1 MDNVPARILAM
12 SAEVFISYA
21 AKDRER
27 VLGLVER
34 LRKAGVTVWIDQ
46 AGIDVSTMW
55 SQEIVSAIKGCKVM
69 LLSISPHSTG
79 SENVVKE
86 LALASERKKPIIPV
100 HLEAAEIPETME
112 YQLAGIQRVEY
123 FMENEDV
130 AFKAM
135 LRSLVK
141 RGVHVDEEGAGLD
154 KNEGFQTSIA
164 SHAPE
169 PQKTTV
175 SANRKVGFVT
185 PLLVLAVIGLV
196 LALVLRPEKSPET
209 SGDQAAPGEKS
220 EPVQAKQNKTSITVL
235 PFRNIGPSNNES
247 FLADGMHEEIDA
259 MLSMTPSLTVKN
271 ASRMKDMALDPRS
284 VGEALKV
291 DSVLTGTV
299 RQFDGQLR
307 VTVKL
312 VSTKTEENIWASTFD
327 KSESDIFSVQRE
339 IAQKVVE
346 GLKLN
351 LGAGQQDI
359 IVNRQTKDLEAY
371 NLYINGRK
379 MWKTRT
385 REGMRDSIE
394 KFEIA
399 LSKDPDFALAYVGI
413 ADAYNQLVMYSHSPP
428 EVSFPKAKEELKKAL
443 ALNDSLSEAHA
454 SLGFIYYI
462 YDWNWDAA
470 EKSLKKALALNPNY
484 PDARR
489 WLSHVHITKGNYPSA
504 LKEIDDGINL
514 EPNSGNML
522 STKSQYLAHRGKIDD
537 AIKVAQ
543 AGISRNPNFIRV
555 YEALAQAHFKAG
567 DYDSALNAI
576 EQGDDLYPGEYQLLK
591 ANIMASRGDHAE
603 AKLIL
608 DEEIKKKGLDV
619 ISSTLI
625 AKVFYILNED
635 IKALDYLELAIKEKD
650 PYMSYLHVNFDWN
663 RISDSQRFKSI
674 CKSLNLPVKP

>member
-1 MDNVPARILAM
+1 M

-21 AKDRER
+21 ARDRER

-46 AGIDVSTMW
+46 VGIDVSTMW

-69 LLSISPHSTG
+69 LLSISPHSTE

-100 HLEAAEIPETME
+100 YLGAAEIPETME

-123 FMENEDV
+123 FRENEDA

-154 KNEGFQTSIA
+154 MDEGFETSIA

-175 SANRKVGFVT
+175 SAYRKVGVVT

-196 LALVLRPEKSPET
+196 LALVLRPDKSPET
-209 SGDQAAPGEKS
+209 SGDQAVPGEKS

-235 PFRNIGPSNNES
+235 PFRNIGPSINES

-259 MLSMTPSLTVKN
+259 MLSMTPSLIVKN

-299 RQFDGQLR
+299 RQSDGQLR

-312 VSTKTEENIWASTFD
+312 VDTKTEENIWASTFD
-327 KSESDIFSVQRE
+327 KSESDIFAVQRE

-346 GLKLN
+346 GLKLK
-351 LGAGQQDI
+351 LGAGQQDL

-371 NLYINGRK
+371 NLYINGRR

-399 LSKDPDFALAYVGI
+399 LSKDPNFALAYVGI
-413 ADAYNQLVMYSHSPP
+413 ADAFNQLVMYGHSPP
-428 EVSFPKAKEELKKAL
+428 KVSFPKAGDELKKAL
-443 ALNDSLSEAHA
+443 ALNDSISEAHA
-454 SLGFIYYI
+454 SLGFISWV

-470 EKSLKKALALNPNY
+470 EKSLKKALSLNPNY

-489 WLSHVHITKGNYPSA
+489 WLSHVHMTQGNISSA
-504 LKEIDDGINL
+504 LEEIDNGIKL

-522 STKSQYLAHRGKIDD
+522 STKSQYLAHSGKIEA
-537 AIKVAQ
+537 AIKTAQ
-543 AGISRNPNFIRV
+543 ESISKNPSFIFS
-555 YEALAQAHFKAG
+555 YQALAEAHLMAG
-567 DYDSALNAI
+567 NYGSALKGL
-576 EQGDDLYPGEYQLLK
+576 EQGDELYPGEFQLTK
-591 ANIMASRGDHAE
+591 AEISATRGDYAE
-603 AKLIL
+603 AKKIL
-608 DEEIKKKGLDV
+608 NNEIKKRSTDV
-619 ISSTLI
+619 ISSTGIAWCFYLI
-625 AKVFYILNED
+625 EED

-650 PYMSYLHVNFDWN
+650 TRIVYLHANFDWK
-663 RISDSQRFKSI
+663 RISSTERFKSI
-674 CKSLNLPVKP
+674 SKELNLPLKP

>member
-1 MDNVPARILAM
+1 M

-21 AKDRER
+21 ARDRER

-46 AGIDVSTMW
+46 VGIDVSTMW
-55 SQEIVSAIKGCKVM
+55 SQEIVSAIKSCKVM
-69 LLSISPHSTG
+69 LLSISPHSTESG
-79 SENVVKE
+79 NVVKE

-100 HLEAAEIPETME
+100 YLEAAEIPETME

-123 FMENEDV
+123 FRENEDA

-141 RGVHVDEEGAGLD
+141 RGVHVDEEGAALD
-154 KNEGFQTSIA
+154 MDEGFETSIA

-175 SANRKVGFVT
+175 SANRKVGVVT

-196 LALVLRPEKSPET
+196 LALVLRPDKSPET
-209 SGDQAAPGEKS
+209 SGDQAAPVEKS
-220 EPVQAKQNKTSITVL
+220 EPIQAKQNKTSITVL

-299 RQFDGQLR
+299 RQSGAQLR

-312 VSTKTEENIWASTFD
+312 VNTKTEENIWASTFD

-346 GLKLN
+346 GLKLK
-351 LGAGQQDI
+351 LGEGQQDL

-394 KFEIA
+394 KFELA
-399 LSKDPDFALAYVGI
+399 LSKDPKFALAYVGI
-413 ADAYNQLVMYSHSPP
+413 ADAYNQLVMYGHSPP
-428 EVSFPKAKEELKKAL
+428 EVSFPKAKDELKKAL
-443 ALNDSLSEAHA
+443 ALNDSISEVHA
-454 SLGFIYYI
+454 SLGFISWV

-470 EKSLKKALALNPNY
+470 EKSLKKALSINPNY

-489 WLSHVHITKGNYPSA
+489 WLSHVHITMGNISSA
-504 LKEIDDGINL
+504 LEEIDKGIKL
-514 EPNSGNML
+514 EPNSGNMI
-522 STKSQYLAHRGKIDD
+522 STKSIYLTHSEKIDD
-537 AIKVAQ
+537 AIKTAQ
-543 AGISRNPNFIRV
+543 AGITKNPSFIRL
-555 YEALAQAHFKAG
+555 YEALAVAHLNAG
-567 DYDSALNAI
+567 DYDSALNAL
-576 EQGDDLYPGEYQLLK
+576 EQGDNLHPGEYQLIK
-591 ANIMASRGDHAE
+591 ANIMAARGDQAE

-608 DEEIKKKGLDV
+608 DKEIKKKGLDV
-619 ISSTLI
+619 ISSTGI
-625 AKVFYILNED
+625 AKAFYLLNED
-635 IKALDYLELAIKEKD
+635 IKALDYLEMAIKEKD
-650 PYMSYLHVNFDWN
+650 HGITYLHVNFDWN
-663 RISDSQRFKSI
+663 RIGDSQRFKAI
-674 CKSLNLPVKP
+674 CKRLNLPAQP

>member
-1 MDNVPARILAM
+1 M

-21 AKDRER
+21 ARDRER

-46 AGIDVSTMW
+46 VGIDVSTMW
-55 SQEIVSAIKGCKVM
+55 SQEIVSAIKSCKLM
-69 LLSISPHSTG
+69 LLSISPHSTESG
-79 SENVVKE
+79 NVVKE

-100 HLEAAEIPETME
+100 YLEAAEIPETME

-123 FMENEDV
+123 FRENEDA

-154 KNEGFQTSIA
+154 MDEGFETSIA

-175 SANRKVGFVT
+175 SANRKVGVVT

-196 LALVLRPEKSPET
+196 LALVLRPDKSPET
-209 SGDQAAPGEKS
+209 SVDQAAPVEKS
-220 EPVQAKQNKTSITVL
+220 EPIQAKQNKTSITVL

-259 MLSMTPSLTVKN
+259 MLSMTPSLIVKN

-299 RQFDGQLR
+299 RQSGAQLR

-312 VSTKTEENIWASTFD
+312 VNTKTEENIWASTFD
-327 KSESDIFSVQRE
+327 KSESDIFAVQRE

-346 GLKLN
+346 GLKLK
-351 LGAGQQDI
+351 LGEGQQGL

-394 KFEIA
+394 KFELA
-399 LSKDPDFALAYVGI
+399 LSKDPKFALAYVGI
-413 ADAYNQLVMYSHSPP
+413 ADAYNQLVMYGHSPP
-428 EVSFPKAKEELKKAL
+428 EVSFPKAKNELKKAL
-443 ALNDSLSEAHA
+443 ALNDSISEAHA
-454 SLGFIYYI
+454 SLGFISWV

-470 EKSLKKALALNPNY
+470 EKSLNKALSINPNY

-489 WLSHVHITKGNYPSA
+489 WLSHVHITMGNISSA
-504 LKEIDDGINL
+504 LEEIDKGIKL

-522 STKSQYLAHRGKIDD
+522 SAKSEYLAHSGKIEA
-537 AIKVAQ
+537 AIKTAQ
-543 AGISRNPNFIRV
+543 EAFSRNPSFIFSHQ
-555 YEALAQAHFKAG
+555 ALAEAHLMAG
-567 DYDSALNAI
+567 NHDSALKSL
-576 EQGDDLYPGEYQLLK
+576 EQGDELYPGEFQLTK
-591 ANIMASRGDHAE
+591 AEISATRGDYAE
-603 AKLIL
+603 AKKIL
-608 DEEIKKKGLDV
+608 NNEIKKRGTDV
-619 ISSTLI
+619 ISSTEIAWCFYLI
-625 AKVFYILNED
+625 EED

-650 PYMSYLHVNFDWN
+650 TRIVYLHANFDWK
-663 RISDSQRFKSI
+663 RISSTERFKSI
-674 CKSLNLPVKP
+674 SKKLNLPLKP

>member
-1 MDNVPARILAM
+1 M

-21 AKDRER
+21 ARDRER

-34 LRKAGVTVWIDQ
+34 LRKAGITVWIDQ
-46 AGIDVSTMW
+46 VGIDVSTMW
-55 SQEIVSAIKGCKVM
+55 SQEIVSAIKSCKVM
-69 LLSISPHSTG
+69 LLSISPHSTESG
-79 SENVVKE
+79 NVVKE

-100 HLEAAEIPETME
+100 YLEAAEIPETME

-123 FMENEDV
+123 FRENEDA

-154 KNEGFQTSIA
+154 MDEGFETSIA

-175 SANRKVGFVT
+175 SANRKVGVVT
-185 PLLVLAVIGLV
+185 PLLVLAVISLV
-196 LALVLRPEKSPET
+196 LALVLRPDKSPET
-209 SGDQAAPGEKS
+209 SGDQAASVEKS
-220 EPVQAKQNKTSITVL
+220 EPIQAKQNKTSITVL

-259 MLSMTPSLTVKN
+259 MLSMTPSLIVKN

-299 RQFDGQLR
+299 RQSGAQLR

-312 VSTKTEENIWASTFD
+312 VNTKTEENIWASTFD
-327 KSESDIFSVQRE
+327 KSESDIFAVQRE

-346 GLKLN
+346 GLKLK
-351 LGAGQQDI
+351 LGEGQQGL

-394 KFEIA
+394 KFELA
-399 LSKDPDFALAYVGI
+399 LSKDPKFALAYVGI
-413 ADAYNQLVMYSHSPP
+413 ADAYNQLVMYGHSPP
-428 EVSFPKAKEELKKAL
+428 EVSFPKAKNELKKAL
-443 ALNDSLSEAHA
+443 ALNDSISEAHA
-454 SLGFIYYI
+454 SLGFISWV

-470 EKSLKKALALNPNY
+470 EKSLNKALSINPNY

-489 WLSHVHITKGNYPSA
+489 WLSHVHITMGNISSA
-504 LKEIDDGINL
+504 LEEIDKGIKL

-522 STKSQYLAHRGKIDD
+522 SAKSEYLAHSGKIEA
-537 AIKVAQ
+537 AIKTAQ
-543 AGISRNPNFIRV
+543 EAFSRNPSFIFSHQ
-555 YEALAQAHFKAG
+555 ALAQAHLMAG
-567 DYDSALNAI
+567 NHDSALKSL
-576 EQGDDLYPGEYQLLK
+576 EQGDELYPGEFQLTK
-591 ANIMASRGDHAE
+591 AEISATRGDYAE
-603 AKLIL
+603 AKKIL
-608 DEEIKKKGLDV
+608 NNEIKKRGTDV
-619 ISSTLI
+619 ISSTEIAWCFYLI
-625 AKVFYILNED
+625 EED

-650 PYMSYLHVNFDWN
+650 TRIVYLHANFDWK
-663 RISDSQRFKSI
+663 RISSTERFKSI
-674 CKSLNLPVKP
+674 SKKLNLPLKP

>member
-1 MDNVPARILAM
+1 M

-21 AKDRER
+21 ARDRER

-46 AGIDVSTMW
+46 VGIDVSTMW

-69 LLSISPHSTG
+69 LLSISPHSTESG
-79 SENVVKE
+79 NVVKE

-100 HLEAAEIPETME
+100 YLEAAEIPETME

-123 FMENEDV
+123 FRENEDA

-154 KNEGFQTSIA
+154 MDEGFETSIA

-175 SANRKVGFVT
+175 SANRKVGVVT

-196 LALVLRPEKSPET
+196 LALVLRPNKSPET
-209 SGDQAAPGEKS
+209 SGDQAAPVEKS
-220 EPVQAKQNKTSITVL
+220 EPIQAKQNKTSITVL

-259 MLSMTPSLTVKN
+259 MLSMTPSLIVKN

-299 RQFDGQLR
+299 RQSGAQLR

-312 VSTKTEENIWASTFD
+312 VNTKTEENIWASTFD
-327 KSESDIFSVQRE
+327 KSESDIFAVQRE

-346 GLKLN
+346 GLKLK
-351 LGAGQQDI
+351 LGEGQQDL

-394 KFEIA
+394 KFELA
-399 LSKDPDFALAYVGI
+399 LSKDPKFALAYVGI
-413 ADAYNQLVMYSHSPP
+413 ADAYNQLVMYGHSPP
-428 EVSFPKAKEELKKAL
+428 EVSFPKAKDELKKAL
-443 ALNDSLSEAHA
+443 ALNDSISEAHA
-454 SLGFIYYI
+454 SLGFISWV

-470 EKSLKKALALNPNY
+470 EKSLNKALSINPNY

-489 WLSHVHITKGNYPSA
+489 WLSHVHITMGNISSA
-504 LKEIDDGINL
+504 LEEIDKGIKL
-514 EPNSGNML
+514 EPNSGNMI
-522 STKSQYLAHRGKIDD
+522 STKSIYLTHSEKIDD
-537 AIKVAQ
+537 AIKTAQ
-543 AGISRNPNFIRV
+543 AGITKNPSFIRL
-555 YEALAQAHFKAG
+555 YEALAVAHLNAG
-567 DYDSALNAI
+567 DYDSALNAL
-576 EQGDDLYPGEYQLLK
+576 EQGDNLHPGEYQLIK
-591 ANIMASRGDHAE
+591 ANIMAARGDQAE

-608 DEEIKKKGLDV
+608 DKEIKKKGLDV
-619 ISSTLI
+619 ISSTGI
-625 AKVFYILNED
+625 AKGFYLLNED
-635 IKALDYLELAIKEKD
+635 IKALDYLEMAIKEKD
-650 PYMSYLHVNFDWN
+650 HGITYLHVNFDWN
-663 RISDSQRFKSI
+663 RIGDSQRFKAI
-674 CKSLNLPVKP
+674 CKRLNLPAKP

>member
-1 MDNVPARILAM
+1 M

-21 AKDRER
+21 ARDRER

-46 AGIDVSTMW
+46 VGIDVSTMW

-69 LLSISPHSTG
+69 LLSISPHSTE

-100 HLEAAEIPETME
+100 YLEAAEIPETME

-123 FMENEDV
+123 FRENEDA

-154 KNEGFQTSIA
+154 MDEGFETSIA

-175 SANRKVGFVT
+175 SANRKVGVVT

-196 LALVLRPEKSPET
+196 LALVLRPGKPPET

-299 RQFDGQLR
+299 RQSGAQLR

-312 VSTKTEENIWASTFD
+312 VNTKTEENIWASTFD

-346 GLKLN
+346 GLKLK
-351 LGAGQQDI
+351 LGAGQQDL

-371 NLYINGRK
+371 NLYINGRR

-413 ADAYNQLVMYSHSPP
+413 ADAYNQLVMYGHSPP

-454 SLGFIYYI
+454 SFGFIQYV
-462 YDWNWDAA
+462 YDCNWDAA
-470 EKSLKKALALNPNY
+470 LKSLIKALNLNPNY

-489 WLSHVHITKGNYPSA
+489 WLSHVHITMGNYSLA
-504 LKEIDDGINL
+504 LEEIDNGINL

-522 STKSQYLAHRGKIDD
+522 TAKSFYLIHAEKTDD
-537 AIKVAQ
+537 AIKLAQ
-543 AGISRNPNFIRV
+543 LGIIRDPNFIRN
-555 YEALAQAHFKAG
+555 YQALAQANLKAG
-567 DYDSALNAI
+567 DYDAALKAI
-576 EQGDDLYPGEYQLLK
+576 EKGDGLYLGEYQLLK
-591 ANIMASRGDHAE
+591 ARILASRGDVSE

-608 DEEIKKKGLDV
+608 DEEIKKKDIDL
-619 ISSTLI
+619 ISSTEI
-625 AKVFYILNED
+625 AKVFYDINED
-635 IKALDYLELAIKEKD
+635 IKALDYLEMAIEEKD
-650 PYMSYLHVNFDWN
+650 PEITYLHVNFDWN
-663 RISDSQRFKSI
+663 RIGDSQRFKAI
-674 CKSLNLPVKP
+674 CKRLNLPAKP

>member
-1 MDNVPARILAM
+1 M

-21 AKDRER
+21 ARDRER

-46 AGIDVSTMW
+46 VGIDVSTMW

-69 LLSISPHSTG
+69 LLSISPHSTE

-100 HLEAAEIPETME
+100 YLGAAEIPETME

-123 FMENEDV
+123 FRENEDA

-141 RGVHVDEEGAGLD
+141 RGVHVDKEGAGLD
-154 KNEGFQTSIA
+154 MDEGFETSIA

-175 SANRKVGFVT
+175 SAYRKVGVVT

-196 LALVLRPEKSPET
+196 LALVLRPDKSPET
-209 SGDQAAPGEKS
+209 SGDQAVPGEKS

-235 PFRNIGPSNNES
+235 PFRNIGPSINES

-259 MLSMTPSLTVKN
+259 MLSMTPSLIVKN

-299 RQFDGQLR
+299 RQSDGQLR

-312 VSTKTEENIWASTFD
+312 VDTKTEENIWASTFD
-327 KSESDIFSVQRE
+327 KSESDIFAVQRE

-346 GLKLN
+346 GLKLK
-351 LGAGQQDI
+351 LGAGQQDL

-371 NLYINGRK
+371 NLYINGRR

-399 LSKDPDFALAYVGI
+399 LSKDPNFALAYVGI
-413 ADAYNQLVMYSHSPP
+413 ADAFNQLVMYGHSPP
-428 EVSFPKAKEELKKAL
+428 KVSFPKAGDELKKAL
-443 ALNDSLSEAHA
+443 ALNDSISEAHA
-454 SLGFIYYI
+454 SLGFISWV

-470 EKSLKKALALNPNY
+470 EKSLKKALSLNPNY

-489 WLSHVHITKGNYPSA
+489 WLSHVHMTQGNISSA
-504 LKEIDDGINL
+504 LEEIDNGIKL

-522 STKSQYLAHRGKIDD
+522 STKSQYLAHSGKIEA
-537 AIKVAQ
+537 AIKTAQ
-543 AGISRNPNFIRV
+543 ESISKNPSFIFS
-555 YEALAQAHFKAG
+555 YQALAEAHLMAG
-567 DYDSALNAI
+567 NYGSALKGL
-576 EQGDDLYPGEYQLLK
+576 EQGDELYPGEFQLTK
-591 ANIMASRGDHAE
+591 AEISATRGDYAE
-603 AKLIL
+603 AKKIL
-608 DEEIKKKGLDV
+608 NNEIKKRGTDV
-619 ISSTLI
+619 ISSTGIAWCFYLI
-625 AKVFYILNED
+625 EED

-650 PYMSYLHVNFDWN
+650 TRIVYLHANFDWK
-663 RISDSQRFKSI
+663 RISSTERFKSI
-674 CKSLNLPVKP
+674 SKELDLPLKP

>member
-1 MDNVPARILAM
+1 M

-100 HLEAAEIPETME
+100 YLEAAEIPETME

-175 SANRKVGFVT
+175 SANRKVGVVT

-327 KSESDIFSVQRE
+327 KSESDVFSVQRE

>member
-1 MDNVPARILAM
+1 M
-12 SAEVFISYA
+12 SAEVFVSYA
-21 AKDRER
+21 ARDRER

-46 AGIDVSTMW
+46 VGIDVSTMW

-69 LLSISPHSTG
+69 LLSISPHSTESG
-79 SENVVKE
+79 NVVKE

-100 HLEAAEIPETME
+100 YLEAAEIPETME

-123 FMENEDV
+123 FRENEDA

-154 KNEGFQTSIA
+154 MDEGFETSIA

-175 SANRKVGFVT
+175 SANRKVGVVT

-196 LALVLRPEKSPET
+196 LALVLRPNKSPET
-209 SGDQAAPGEKS
+209 SGDQAAPVEKS
-220 EPVQAKQNKTSITVL
+220 EPIQAKQNKTSITVL

-259 MLSMTPSLTVKN
+259 MLSMTPSLIVKN

-299 RQFDGQLR
+299 RQSGAQLR

-312 VSTKTEENIWASTFD
+312 VNTKTEENIWASTFD
-327 KSESDIFSVQRE
+327 KSESDIFAVQRE

-346 GLKLN
+346 GLKLK
-351 LGAGQQDI
+351 LGEGQQGL

-394 KFEIA
+394 KFELA
-399 LSKDPDFALAYVGI
+399 LSKDPKFALAYVGI
-413 ADAYNQLVMYSHSPP
+413 ADAYNQLVMYGHSPP
-428 EVSFPKAKEELKKAL
+428 EVSFPKAKDELKKL
-443 ALNDSLSEAHA
+443 WH
-454 SLGFIYYI
+454 
-462 YDWNWDAA
+462 
-470 EKSLKKALALNPNY
+470 
-484 PDARR
+484 
-489 WLSHVHITKGNYPSA
+489 
-504 LKEIDDGINL
+504 
-514 EPNSGNML
+514 
-522 STKSQYLAHRGKIDD
+522 
-537 AIKVAQ
+537 
-543 AGISRNPNFIRV
+543 
-555 YEALAQAHFKAG
+555 
-567 DYDSALNAI
+567 
-576 EQGDDLYPGEYQLLK
+576 
-591 ANIMASRGDHAE
+591 
-603 AKLIL
+603 
-608 DEEIKKKGLDV
+608 
-619 ISSTLI
+619 
-625 AKVFYILNED
+625 
-635 IKALDYLELAIKEKD
+635 
-650 PYMSYLHVNFDWN
+650 
-663 RISDSQRFKSI
+663 
-674 CKSLNLPVKP
+674 

>member
-1 MDNVPARILAM
+1 M

-154 KNEGFQTSIA
+154 KDEGFETSIA

-327 KSESDIFSVQRE
+327 KSESDVFSVQRE

-608 DEEIKKKGLDV
+608 DEEIKKKGSDV

>member
-1 MDNVPARILAM
+1 M

-21 AKDRER
+21 ARDRER
-27 VLGLVER
+27 VFGLVER
-34 LRKAGVTVWIDQ
+34 LRKAGITVWIDQ
-46 AGIDVSTMW
+46 VGIDVSTMW
-55 SQEIVSAIKGCKVM
+55 SQEIVSAIKSCKVM
-69 LLSISPHSTG
+69 LLSISPHSTESG
-79 SENVVKE
+79 NVVKE

-100 HLEAAEIPETME
+100 YLEAAEIPETME

-123 FMENEDV
+123 FRENEDA

-154 KNEGFQTSIA
+154 MDEGFETSIA

-175 SANRKVGFVT
+175 SANRKVGVVT
-185 PLLVLAVIGLV
+185 PLLVLAVISLV
-196 LALVLRPEKSPET
+196 LALVLRPDKSPET
-209 SGDQAAPGEKS
+209 SGDQAASVEKS
-220 EPVQAKQNKTSITVL
+220 EPIQAKQNKTSITVL

-259 MLSMTPSLTVKN
+259 MLSMTPSLIVKN

-299 RQFDGQLR
+299 RQSGAQLR

-312 VSTKTEENIWASTFD
+312 VNTKTEENIWASTFD
-327 KSESDIFSVQRE
+327 KSESDIFAVQRE

-346 GLKLN
+346 GLKLK
-351 LGAGQQDI
+351 LGEGQQGL

-394 KFEIA
+394 KFELA
-399 LSKDPDFALAYVGI
+399 LSKDPKFALAYVGI
-413 ADAYNQLVMYSHSPP
+413 ADAYNQLVMYGHSPP
-428 EVSFPKAKEELKKAL
+428 EVSFPKAKNELKKAL
-443 ALNDSLSEAHA
+443 ALNDSISEAHA
-454 SLGFIYYI
+454 SLGFISWV

-470 EKSLKKALALNPNY
+470 EKSLNKALSINPNY

-489 WLSHVHITKGNYPSA
+489 WLSHVHITMGNISSA
-504 LKEIDDGINL
+504 LEEIDKGIKL

-522 STKSQYLAHRGKIDD
+522 SAKSEYLAHSGKIEA
-537 AIKVAQ
+537 AIKTAQ
-543 AGISRNPNFIRV
+543 EAFSRNPSFIFSHQ
-555 YEALAQAHFKAG
+555 ALAQAHLMAG
-567 DYDSALNAI
+567 NHDSALKSL
-576 EQGDDLYPGEYQLLK
+576 EQGDELYPGEFQLTK
-591 ANIMASRGDHAE
+591 AEISATRGDYAE
-603 AKLIL
+603 AKKIL
-608 DEEIKKKGLDV
+608 NNEIKKRGTDV
-619 ISSTLI
+619 ISSTEIAWCFYLI
-625 AKVFYILNED
+625 EED

-650 PYMSYLHVNFDWN
+650 TRIVYLHANFDWK
-663 RISDSQRFKSI
+663 RISSTERFKSI
-674 CKSLNLPVKP
+674 SKKLNLPLKP

>member
-1 MDNVPARILAM
+1 M

-21 AKDRER
+21 ARDRER

-46 AGIDVSTMW
+46 VGIDVSTMW

-69 LLSISPHSTG
+69 LLSISPHSTE

-100 HLEAAEIPETME
+100 YLEAAEIPETME

-123 FMENEDV
+123 FMENEDI

-154 KNEGFQTSIA
+154 MNEGFETSIA

-175 SANRKVGFVT
+175 SANRKVGVVT

-196 LALVLRPEKSPET
+196 LALVLRPDKYPET
-209 SGDQAAPGEKS
+209 SGDQAAPVEKS
-220 EPVQAKQNKTSITVL
+220 EPIQAKQNKTSITVL
-235 PFRNIGPSNNES
+235 PFRNIGPSINES

-259 MLSMTPSLTVKN
+259 MLSMTPSLIVKN

-299 RQFDGQLR
+299 RQSDGQLR

-312 VSTKTEENIWASTFD
+312 VDTKTEENIWASTFD

-346 GLKLN
+346 GLKLK
-351 LGAGQQDI
+351 LGAGQQDL

-371 NLYINGRK
+371 NLYINGRR

-413 ADAYNQLVMYSHSPP
+413 ADAYNQLVMYRHSPP
-428 EVSFPKAKEELKKAL
+428 EVAFPKAKEELKKAL

-454 SLGFIYYI
+454 SLGCIQYV
-462 YDWNWDAA
+462 YDCNWDAA
-470 EKSLKKALALNPNY
+470 LKSLIKALNLNPNY

-489 WLSHVHITKGNYPSA
+489 WLSHVHITMGNYSLA
-504 LKEIDDGINL
+504 LEEIDNGINL

-522 STKSQYLAHRGKIDD
+522 TAKSLYLIHAAKTDD
-537 AIKVAQ
+537 AIKLAQ
-543 AGISRNPNFIRV
+543 LGIIRDPNFIRN
-555 YEALAQAHFKAG
+555 YQALALANLKAG
-567 DYDSALNAI
+567 DYDAALKAI
-576 EQGDDLYPGEYQLLK
+576 EKGDGLYPGEYQLLK
-591 ANIMASRGDHAE
+591 ARILASRGDVSE

-608 DEEIKKKGLDV
+608 DEEIKKKDIDL
-619 ISSTLI
+619 ISSTQI
-625 AKVFYILNED
+625 AKVFYDINED
-635 IKALDYLELAIKEKD
+635 IKALDYLEMAIEEKD
-650 PYMSYLHVNFDWN
+650 PQLTYLHVNFDWN
-663 RISDSQRFKSI
+663 RIGDSQRFKAI
-674 CKSLNLPVKP
+674 CKRLNLPAKP

>member
-1 MDNVPARILAM
+1 M

-21 AKDRER
+21 ARDRER

-34 LRKAGVTVWIDQ
+34 LRKAGITVWIDQ
-46 AGIDVSTMW
+46 VGIDVSTMW
-55 SQEIVSAIKGCKVM
+55 SQEIVSAIKSCKVM
-69 LLSISPHSTG
+69 LLSISPHSTESG
-79 SENVVKE
+79 NVVKE

-100 HLEAAEIPETME
+100 YLEAAEIPETME

-123 FMENEDV
+123 FRENEDA

-154 KNEGFQTSIA
+154 MDEGFETSIA

-175 SANRKVGFVT
+175 SANRKVGVVT

-196 LALVLRPEKSPET
+196 LALVLRPDKSPET
-209 SGDQAAPGEKS
+209 SGDQAAPVEKN
-220 EPVQAKQNKTSITVL
+220 EPIQAKQNKTSITVL

-259 MLSMTPSLTVKN
+259 MLSMTPSLIVKN

-299 RQFDGQLR
+299 RQSGAQLR

-312 VSTKTEENIWASTFD
+312 VNTKTEENIWASTFD
-327 KSESDIFSVQRE
+327 KSESDIFAVQRE

-346 GLKLN
+346 GLKLK
-351 LGAGQQDI
+351 LGEGQQGL

-394 KFEIA
+394 KFELA
-399 LSKDPDFALAYVGI
+399 LSKDPKFALAYVGI
-413 ADAYNQLVMYSHSPP
+413 ADAYNQLVMYGHSPP
-428 EVSFPKAKEELKKAL
+428 EVSFPKAKNELKKAL
-443 ALNDSLSEAHA
+443 ALNDSISEAHA
-454 SLGFIYYI
+454 SLGFISWV

-470 EKSLKKALALNPNY
+470 EKSLNKALSINPNY

-489 WLSHVHITKGNYPSA
+489 WLSHVHITMGNISSA
-504 LKEIDDGINL
+504 LEEIDKGIKL

-522 STKSQYLAHRGKIDD
+522 SAKSEYLAHSGKIEA
-537 AIKVAQ
+537 AIKTAQ
-543 AGISRNPNFIRV
+543 EAFSRNPSFIFSHQ
-555 YEALAQAHFKAG
+555 ALAQAHLMAG
-567 DYDSALNAI
+567 NHDSALKSL
-576 EQGDDLYPGEYQLLK
+576 EQGDELYPGEFQLTK
-591 ANIMASRGDHAE
+591 AEISATRGDYAE
-603 AKLIL
+603 AKKIL
-608 DEEIKKKGLDV
+608 NNEIKKRGTDV
-619 ISSTLI
+619 ISSTEIAWCFYLI
-625 AKVFYILNED
+625 EED

-650 PYMSYLHVNFDWN
+650 TRIVYLHANFDWK
-663 RISDSQRFKSI
+663 RISSTERFKSI
-674 CKSLNLPVKP
+674 SKKLNLPLKP

>member
-1 MDNVPARILAM
+1 M

-21 AKDRER
+21 ASDRER

-46 AGIDVSTMW
+46 VGIDVSTMW
-55 SQEIVSAIKGCKVM
+55 SQEIVSAIKSCKVM
-69 LLSISPHSTG
+69 LLSISPHSTESG
-79 SENVVKE
+79 NVVKE

-100 HLEAAEIPETME
+100 YLEAAEIPETME

-123 FMENEDV
+123 FRENEDA

-154 KNEGFQTSIA
+154 MDEGFETSIA

-175 SANRKVGFVT
+175 SANRKVGVVT

-196 LALVLRPEKSPET
+196 LALVLRPDKSPET
-209 SGDQAAPGEKS
+209 SGDQAAPVEKS
-220 EPVQAKQNKTSITVL
+220 EPIQAKQNKTSITVL

-259 MLSMTPSLTVKN
+259 MLSMTPSLIVKN

-299 RQFDGQLR
+299 RQSDGQLR

-312 VSTKTEENIWASTFD
+312 VDTKTEENIWASTFD
-327 KSESDIFSVQRE
+327 KSESDIFAVQRE

-346 GLKLN
+346 GLKLK
-351 LGAGQQDI
+351 LGEGQQDL

-394 KFEIA
+394 KFELA
-399 LSKDPDFALAYVGI
+399 LSKDPKFALAYVGI
-413 ADAYNQLVMYSHSPP
+413 ADAYNQLVMYGHSPP
-428 EVSFPKAKEELKKAL
+428 EVSFPKAKDELKKAL
-443 ALNDSLSEAHA
+443 ALNDSISEAHA
-454 SLGFIYYI
+454 SLGFISWV

-470 EKSLKKALALNPNY
+470 EKSLKKALSINPNY

-489 WLSHVHITKGNYPSA
+489 WLSHVHITMGNISSA
-504 LKEIDDGINL
+504 LEEIDKGIKL
-514 EPNSGNML
+514 EPNSGNMI
-522 STKSQYLAHRGKIDD
+522 STKSIYLTHSEKIDD
-537 AIKVAQ
+537 AIKTAQ
-543 AGISRNPNFIRV
+543 AGITKNPSFIRL
-555 YEALAQAHFKAG
+555 YEALAVAHLNAG
-567 DYDSALNAI
+567 DYDSALNAL
-576 EQGDDLYPGEYQLLK
+576 EQGDNLHPGEYQFIK
-591 ANIMASRGDHAE
+591 ANIMAARGDQAE

-608 DEEIKKKGLDV
+608 DKEIKKKGLDV
-619 ISSTLI
+619 ISSTGI
-625 AKVFYILNED
+625 AKAFYLLNED
-635 IKALDYLELAIKEKD
+635 IKALDYLEMAIKEKD
-650 PYMSYLHVNFDWN
+650 HGITYLHVNFDWN
-663 RISDSQRFKSI
+663 RIGDSQRFKAI
-674 CKSLNLPVKP
+674 CKRLNLPAQP

>member
-1 MDNVPARILAM
+1 M

-21 AKDRER
+21 ARDRER

-46 AGIDVSTMW
+46 VGIDVSTMW

-69 LLSISPHSTG
+69 LLSISPHSTE

-100 HLEAAEIPETME
+100 YLGAAEIPETME

-123 FMENEDV
+123 FRENEDA

-141 RGVHVDEEGAGLD
+141 RGVHVDKEGAGLD
-154 KNEGFQTSIA
+154 MDEGFETSIA

-175 SANRKVGFVT
+175 SAYRKVGVVT

-196 LALVLRPEKSPET
+196 LALVLRPDKSPET
-209 SGDQAAPGEKS
+209 SGDQAVPGEKS

-259 MLSMTPSLTVKN
+259 MLSMTPSLIVKN

-299 RQFDGQLR
+299 RQSDGQLR

-312 VSTKTEENIWASTFD
+312 VDTKTEENIWASTFD
-327 KSESDIFSVQRE
+327 KSESDIFAVQRE

-346 GLKLN
+346 GLKLK
-351 LGAGQQDI
+351 LGAGQQDL

-371 NLYINGRK
+371 NLYINGRR

-399 LSKDPDFALAYVGI
+399 LSKDPNFALAYVGI
-413 ADAYNQLVMYSHSPP
+413 ADAFNQLVMYGHSPP
-428 EVSFPKAKEELKKAL
+428 KVSFPKAGDELKKAL
-443 ALNDSLSEAHA
+443 ALNDSISEAHA
-454 SLGFIYYI
+454 SLGFISWV

-470 EKSLKKALALNPNY
+470 EKSLKKALSLNPNY

-489 WLSHVHITKGNYPSA
+489 WLSHVHMTQGNISSA
-504 LKEIDDGINL
+504 LEEIDNGIKL

-522 STKSQYLAHRGKIDD
+522 STKSQYLAHSGKIEA
-537 AIKVAQ
+537 AIKTAQ
-543 AGISRNPNFIRV
+543 ESISKNPSFIFS
-555 YEALAQAHFKAG
+555 YQALAEAHLMAG
-567 DYDSALNAI
+567 NYGSALKGL
-576 EQGDDLYPGEYQLLK
+576 EQGDELYPGEFQLTK
-591 ANIMASRGDHAE
+591 AEISATRGDYAE
-603 AKLIL
+603 AKKIL
-608 DEEIKKKGLDV
+608 NNEIKKRGTDV
-619 ISSTLI
+619 ISSTGIAWCFYLI
-625 AKVFYILNED
+625 EED

-650 PYMSYLHVNFDWN
+650 TRIVYLHANFDWK
-663 RISDSQRFKSI
+663 RISSTERFKSI
-674 CKSLNLPVKP
+674 SKELDLPLKP

>member
-1 MDNVPARILAM
+1 M

-21 AKDRER
+21 ARDRER

-69 LLSISPHSTG
+69 LLSISPHSTE

-100 HLEAAEIPETME
+100 YLEAAEIPETME

-123 FMENEDV
+123 FRENEDA
-130 AFKAM
+130 AFNAM

-141 RGVHVDEEGAGLD
+141 RGVHVDEDGTGLN
-154 KNEGFQTSIA
+154 KYEGFETPITSH
-164 SHAPE
+164 SPE

-175 SANRKVGFVT
+175 SSNRKIGVVT

-196 LALVLRPEKSPET
+196 LALVLRPGKPPET
-209 SGDQAAPGEKS
+209 SGVLAAPEEKS

-284 VGEALKV
+284 VGEALNV

-299 RQFDGQLR
+299 RQSNGQLR

-413 ADAYNQLVMYSHSPP
+413 ADAYNQLVMYRHSPP
-428 EVSFPKAKEELKKAL
+428 EVAFPKAKEELKKAL

-454 SLGFIYYI
+454 SLGCIQYV
-462 YDWNWDAA
+462 YDCNYDAA
-470 EKSLKKALALNPNY
+470 LKSLIKALNLNPNY

-489 WLSHVHITKGNYPSA
+489 WLSHVHITMGNYSLA
-504 LKEIDDGINL
+504 LEQIDNGINL

-522 STKSQYLAHRGKIDD
+522 TAKSLYLIHAAKTDD
-537 AIKVAQ
+537 AIKLAQ
-543 AGISRNPNFIRV
+543 LGIIRDPNFIRN
-555 YEALAQAHFKAG
+555 YEALAEANLKAG
-567 DYDSALNAI
+567 DYDAALKAI
-576 EQGDDLYPGEYQLLK
+576 EKGDGLYPGEYQLLK
-591 ANIMASRGDHAE
+591 ARILASRGDVSA

-608 DEEIKKKGLDV
+608 DEEIKKKDIDL
-619 ISSTLI
+619 ISSTEI
-625 AKVFYILNED
+625 AKVLYNINED
-635 IKALDYLELAIKEKD
+635 TKALDYLEMAIEEKD
-650 PYMSYLHVNFDWN
+650 PEITYLHVNFDWN
-663 RISDSQRFKSI
+663 RISNSQRFKSI
-674 CKSLNLPVKP
+674 CKRVNLPAKP

>member
-1 MDNVPARILAM
+1 M

-21 AKDRER
+21 ARDRER

-46 AGIDVSTMW
+46 VGIDVSTMW

-100 HLEAAEIPETME
+100 YLEAAEIPETME

-123 FMENEDV
+123 FRENEDA

-154 KNEGFQTSIA
+154 MNEGFETSIA
-164 SHAPE
+164 SHSPE

-175 SANRKVGFVT
+175 SSNRKVGVVT

-196 LALVLRPEKSPET
+196 LALVLRPGKPPET

-299 RQFDGQLR
+299 RQSDGQLR

-312 VSTKTEENIWASTFD
+312 VNTKTEENIWASTFD

-339 IAQKVVE
+339 IAQRVVE
-346 GLKLN
+346 GLKLK
-351 LGAGQQDI
+351 LGDGQQDLL
-359 IVNRQTKDLEAY
+359 VNRQTKDLEAY

-413 ADAYNQLVMYSHSPP
+413 ADAYNQLVMYGHSPP
-428 EVSFPKAKEELKKAL
+428 QVAFPKAKEELKKAL

-454 SLGFIYYI
+454 SFGFIQYV
-462 YDWNWDAA
+462 YDCNWDAA
-470 EKSLKKALALNPNY
+470 LKSLIKALNLNPNY

-489 WLSHVHITKGNYPSA
+489 WLSHVHITMGNYSLA
-504 LKEIDDGINL
+504 LEEIDNGINL

-522 STKSQYLAHRGKIDD
+522 TAKSFYLIHAEKTDD
-537 AIKVAQ
+537 AIKLAQ
-543 AGISRNPNFIRV
+543 LGIIRDPNFIRN
-555 YEALAQAHFKAG
+555 YQALAQANLKAG
-567 DYDSALNAI
+567 DYDAALKAI
-576 EQGDDLYPGEYQLLK
+576 EKGDGLYLGEYQLLK
-591 ANIMASRGDHAE
+591 ARILASRGDVSE

-608 DEEIKKKGLDV
+608 DEEIKKKDIDL
-619 ISSTLI
+619 ISSTEI
-625 AKVFYILNED
+625 AKVFYDINED
-635 IKALDYLELAIKEKD
+635 IKALDYLEMAIEEKD
-650 PYMSYLHVNFDWN
+650 PEITYLHVNFDWN
-663 RISDSQRFKSI
+663 RIGDSQRFKAI
-674 CKSLNLPVKP
+674 CKRLNLPAKP

>member
-1 MDNVPARILAM
+1 M

-21 AKDRER
+21 ARDRER

-46 AGIDVSTMW
+46 VGIDVSTMW
-55 SQEIVSAIKGCKVM
+55 SQEIVSAIKSCKVM
-69 LLSISPHSTG
+69 LLSISPHSTESG
-79 SENVVKE
+79 NVVKE

-100 HLEAAEIPETME
+100 YLEAAEIPETME

-123 FMENEDV
+123 FRENEDA

-154 KNEGFQTSIA
+154 MDEGFETSIA

-175 SANRKVGFVT
+175 SANRKVGVVT

-196 LALVLRPEKSPET
+196 LALVLRPDKSPET
-209 SGDQAAPGEKS
+209 SGDQAAPVEKS
-220 EPVQAKQNKTSITVL
+220 EPIQAKQNKTSITVL

-299 RQFDGQLR
+299 RQSGAQLR

-312 VSTKTEENIWASTFD
+312 VNTKTEENIWASTFD

-346 GLKLN
+346 GLKLK
-351 LGAGQQDI
+351 LGEGQQDL

-394 KFEIA
+394 KFELA
-399 LSKDPDFALAYVGI
+399 LSKDPKFALAYVGI
-413 ADAYNQLVMYSHSPP
+413 ADAYNQLVMYGHSPP
-428 EVSFPKAKEELKKAL
+428 EVSFPKAKDELKKAL
-443 ALNDSLSEAHA
+443 ALNDSISEVHA
-454 SLGFIYYI
+454 SLGFISWV

-470 EKSLKKALALNPNY
+470 EKSLKKALSINPNY

-489 WLSHVHITKGNYPSA
+489 WLSHVHITMGNISSA
-504 LKEIDDGINL
+504 LEEIDKGIKL
-514 EPNSGNML
+514 EPNSGNMI
-522 STKSQYLAHRGKIDD
+522 STKSIYLTHSEKIDD
-537 AIKVAQ
+537 AIKTAQ
-543 AGISRNPNFIRV
+543 AGITKNPSFIRL
-555 YEALAQAHFKAG
+555 YEALAVAHLNAG
-567 DYDSALNAI
+567 DYDSALNAL
-576 EQGDDLYPGEYQLLK
+576 EQGDNLHPGEYQLIK
-591 ANIMASRGDHAE
+591 ANIMAARGDQAE

-608 DEEIKKKGLDV
+608 DKEIKKKGLDV
-619 ISSTLI
+619 ISSTGI
-625 AKVFYILNED
+625 AKAFYLLNED
-635 IKALDYLELAIKEKD
+635 IKALDYLEMAIKEKD
-650 PYMSYLHVNFDWN
+650 HGITYLHVNFDWN
-663 RISDSQRFKSI
+663 RIGDSQRFKAI
-674 CKSLNLPVKP
+674 CKRLNLPAQP

>member
-1 MDNVPARILAM
+1 M

-21 AKDRER
+21 ARDRER

-46 AGIDVSTMW
+46 VGIDVSTMW
-55 SQEIVSAIKGCKVM
+55 SQEIVSAIKSCKVM
-69 LLSISPHSTG
+69 LLSISPHSTESG
-79 SENVVKE
+79 NVVKE

-100 HLEAAEIPETME
+100 YLEAAEIPETME

-123 FMENEDV
+123 FRENEDA

-141 RGVHVDEEGAGLD
+141 RGVHVDEEGAALD
-154 KNEGFQTSIA
+154 MDEGFETSIA

-175 SANRKVGFVT
+175 SANRKVGVVT

-196 LALVLRPEKSPET
+196 LALVLRPDKSPET
-209 SGDQAAPGEKS
+209 SGDQTAPVEKS
-220 EPVQAKQNKTSITVL
+220 EPIQAKQNKTSITVL

-299 RQFDGQLR
+299 RQSGAQLR

-312 VSTKTEENIWASTFD
+312 VNTKTEENIWASTFD

-346 GLKLN
+346 GLKLK
-351 LGAGQQDI
+351 LGEGQQDL

-394 KFEIA
+394 KFELA
-399 LSKDPDFALAYVGI
+399 LSKDPKFALAYVGI
-413 ADAYNQLVMYSHSPP
+413 ADAYNQLVMYGHSPP
-428 EVSFPKAKEELKKAL
+428 EVSFPKAKDELKKAL
-443 ALNDSLSEAHA
+443 ALNDSISEVHA
-454 SLGFIYYI
+454 SLGFISWV

-470 EKSLKKALALNPNY
+470 EKSLKKALSINPNY

-489 WLSHVHITKGNYPSA
+489 WLSHVHITMGNISSA
-504 LKEIDDGINL
+504 LEEIDKGIKL
-514 EPNSGNML
+514 EPNSGNMI
-522 STKSQYLAHRGKIDD
+522 STKSIYLTHSEKIDD
-537 AIKVAQ
+537 AIKTAQ
-543 AGISRNPNFIRV
+543 AGITKNPSFIRL
-555 YEALAQAHFKAG
+555 YEALAVAHLNAG
-567 DYDSALNAI
+567 DYDSALNAL
-576 EQGDDLYPGEYQLLK
+576 EQGDNLHPGEYQLIK
-591 ANIMASRGDHAE
+591 ANIMAARGDQAE

-608 DEEIKKKGLDV
+608 DKEIKKKGLDV
-619 ISSTLI
+619 ISSTGI
-625 AKVFYILNED
+625 AKAFYLLNED
-635 IKALDYLELAIKEKD
+635 IKALDYLEMAIKEKD
-650 PYMSYLHVNFDWN
+650 HGITYLHVNFDWN
-663 RISDSQRFKSI
+663 RIGDSQRFKAI
-674 CKSLNLPVKP
+674 CKRLNLPAQP

>member
-1 MDNVPARILAM
+1 M

-21 AKDRER
+21 ARDRER

-46 AGIDVSTMW
+46 VGIDVSTMW
-55 SQEIVSAIKGCKVM
+55 SQEIVSAIKSCKVM
-69 LLSISPHSTG
+69 LLSISPHSTESG
-79 SENVVKE
+79 NVVKE

-100 HLEAAEIPETME
+100 YLEAAEIPETME

-123 FMENEDV
+123 FRENEDA

-154 KNEGFQTSIA
+154 MDEGFETSIA

-175 SANRKVGFVT
+175 SANRKVGVVI

-196 LALVLRPEKSPET
+196 LALVLRPDKSPET
-209 SGDQAAPGEKS
+209 SGDQAAPVEKS
-220 EPVQAKQNKTSITVL
+220 EPIQAKQNKTSITVL

-259 MLSMTPSLTVKN
+259 MLSMTPSLIVKN

-299 RQFDGQLR
+299 RQSDGQLR

-312 VSTKTEENIWASTFD
+312 VDTKTEENIWASTFD

-346 GLKLN
+346 GLKLK
-351 LGAGQQDI
+351 LGEGQQDL

-394 KFEIA
+394 KFELA
-399 LSKDPDFALAYVGI
+399 LSKDPKFALAYVGI
-413 ADAYNQLVMYSHSPP
+413 ADAYNQLVMYGHSPP
-428 EVSFPKAKEELKKAL
+428 EVSFPKAKDELKKAL
-443 ALNDSLSEAHA
+443 ALNDSISEAHA
-454 SLGFIYYI
+454 SLGFISWV
-462 YDWNWDAA
+462 YDWNWGAA
-470 EKSLKKALALNPNY
+470 EKSLKKALSINPNY

-489 WLSHVHITKGNYPSA
+489 WLSHVHITMGNISSA
-504 LKEIDDGINL
+504 LEEIDKGIKL
-514 EPNSGNML
+514 EPNSGNMI
-522 STKSQYLAHRGKIDD
+522 STKSIYLTHSEKIDD
-537 AIKVAQ
+537 AIKTAQ
-543 AGISRNPNFIRV
+543 AGITKNPSFIRL
-555 YEALAQAHFKAG
+555 YEALAVAHLNAG
-567 DYDSALNAI
+567 DYDSALNAL
-576 EQGDDLYPGEYQLLK
+576 EQGDNLHPGEYQLIK
-591 ANIMASRGDHAE
+591 ANIMAARGDQAE

-608 DEEIKKKGLDV
+608 DKEIKKKGLDV
-619 ISSTLI
+619 ISSTGI
-625 AKVFYILNED
+625 AKGFYLLNED
-635 IKALDYLELAIKEKD
+635 IKALDYLEMAIKEKD
-650 PYMSYLHVNFDWN
+650 HGITYLHVNFDWN
-663 RISDSQRFKSI
+663 RIGDSQRFKAI
-674 CKSLNLPVKP
+674 CKRLNLPAKP

>member
-1 MDNVPARILAM
+1 M

-21 AKDRER
+21 ARDRER

-34 LRKAGVTVWIDQ
+34 LRKAGITVWIDQ
-46 AGIDVSTMW
+46 VGIDVSTMW
-55 SQEIVSAIKGCKVM
+55 SQEIVSAIKSCKVM
-69 LLSISPHSTG
+69 LLSISPHSTESG
-79 SENVVKE
+79 NVVKE

-100 HLEAAEIPETME
+100 YLEAAEIPETME

-123 FMENEDV
+123 FRENEDA

-154 KNEGFQTSIA
+154 MDEGFETSIA

-175 SANRKVGFVT
+175 SANRKVGVVT

-196 LALVLRPEKSPET
+196 LALVLRPDKSPET
-209 SGDQAAPGEKS
+209 SGDQAAPVEKS
-220 EPVQAKQNKTSITVL
+220 EPIQAKQNKTSITVL

-299 RQFDGQLR
+299 RQSGAQLR

-312 VSTKTEENIWASTFD
+312 VNTKTEENIWASTFD
-327 KSESDIFSVQRE
+327 KSESDIFAVQRE

-346 GLKLN
+346 GLKLK
-351 LGAGQQDI
+351 LGEGQQDL

-394 KFEIA
+394 KFELA
-399 LSKDPDFALAYVGI
+399 LSKDPKFALAYVGI
-413 ADAYNQLVMYSHSPP
+413 ADAYNQLVMYGHSPP
-428 EVSFPKAKEELKKAL
+428 EVSFPKAKDELKKAL
-443 ALNDSLSEAHA
+443 ALNDSISEAHA
-454 SLGFIYYI
+454 SLGFISWV

-470 EKSLKKALALNPNY
+470 EKSLNKALSINPNY

-489 WLSHVHITKGNYPSA
+489 WLSHVHITMGNISSA
-504 LKEIDDGINL
+504 LEEIDKGIKL

-522 STKSQYLAHRGKIDD
+522 SAKSEYLAHSGKIEA
-537 AIKVAQ
+537 AIKTAQ
-543 AGISRNPNFIRV
+543 EAFSRNPSFIFSHQ
-555 YEALAQAHFKAG
+555 ALAQAHLMAG
-567 DYDSALNAI
+567 NHDSALKSL
-576 EQGDDLYPGEYQLLK
+576 EQGDELYPGEFQLTK
-591 ANIMASRGDHAE
+591 AEISATRGDYAE
-603 AKLIL
+603 AKKIL
-608 DEEIKKKGLDV
+608 NNEIKKRGTDV
-619 ISSTLI
+619 ISSTEIAWCFYLI
-625 AKVFYILNED
+625 EED

-650 PYMSYLHVNFDWN
+650 TRIVYLHANFDWK
-663 RISDSQRFKSI
+663 RISSTERFKSI
-674 CKSLNLPVKP
+674 SKKLNLPLKP

>member
-1 MDNVPARILAM
+1 M

-21 AKDRER
+21 AMDRER

-100 HLEAAEIPETME
+100 YLETAEIPETME

-123 FMENEDV
+123 FRENEDI

-154 KNEGFQTSIA
+154 KNECFQTSIA
-164 SHAPE
+164 PHAAE
-169 PQKTTV
+169 PQKMMV
-175 SANRKVGFVT
+175 SANRKVGIVT

-196 LALVLRPEKSPET
+196 LALVLRKEKSPET
-209 SGDQAAPGEKS
+209 SGDQTALGEKS
-220 EPVQAKQNKTSITVL
+220 QPVQAKQNKTSITVL
-235 PFRNIGPSNNES
+235 PFRNIGPSNDES

-284 VGEALKV
+284 VGEALNV

-379 MWKTRT
+379 MWETRT

-413 ADAYNQLVMYSHSPP
+413 ADAYNQLVMYGHSPP
-428 EVSFPKAKEELKKAL
+428 KVAFPKAKEELKKAL

-454 SLGFIYYI
+454 SLGFISWV
-462 YDWNWDAA
+462 YDWNWDTAS
-470 EKSLKKALALNPNY
+470 KSLTKALDLNPNY

-489 WLSHVHITKGNYPSA
+489 WLSHVHMTDGNISSA
-504 LKEIDDGINL
+504 LEEIDNGIKL

-522 STKSQYLAHRGKIDD
+522 SAKSQYFLHSGKIEA
-537 AIKVAQ
+537 AIKTAQ
-543 AGISRNPNFIRV
+543 EGISKNPSFI
-555 YEALAQAHFKAG
+555 YSYQALAEAHLMAG
-567 DYDSALNAI
+567 NYDSALKGI
-576 EQGDDLYPGEYQLLK
+576 EQGDELYPGEFQLTK
-591 ANIMASRGDHAE
+591 AEIYATRGDYAE
-603 AKLIL
+603 AKKIL
-608 DEEIKKKGLDV
+608 NNEIKKRGIDV
-619 ISSTLI
+619 ISSTRIAWCFYLI
-625 AKVFYILNED
+625 EED

-650 PYMSYLHVNFDWN
+650 TRIVYLHSNFDWK
-663 RISDSQRFKSI
+663 RISSTERFKSI
-674 CKSLNLPVKP
+674 SKKLNLPFKP

>member
-1 MDNVPARILAM
+1 M

-21 AKDRER
+21 ARDRER

-34 LRKAGVTVWIDQ
+34 LRKAGITVWIDQ
-46 AGIDVSTMW
+46 VGIDVSTMW
-55 SQEIVSAIKGCKVM
+55 SQEIVSAIKTCKVM
-69 LLSISPHSTG
+69 LLSISPHSTESG
-79 SENVVKE
+79 NVVKE

-100 HLEAAEIPETME
+100 YLEAAEIPETME

-123 FMENEDV
+123 FRENEDA

-154 KNEGFQTSIA
+154 MDEGFETSIA

-175 SANRKVGFVT
+175 SANRKVGVVT

-196 LALVLRPEKSPET
+196 LALVLRPDKSPET
-209 SGDQAAPGEKS
+209 SGDQAAPVEKS
-220 EPVQAKQNKTSITVL
+220 EPIQAKQNKTSITVL

-259 MLSMTPSLTVKN
+259 MLSMTPSLIVKN

-299 RQFDGQLR
+299 RQSGAQLR

-312 VSTKTEENIWASTFD
+312 VNTKTEENIWASTFD
-327 KSESDIFSVQRE
+327 KSESDIFAVQRE

-346 GLKLN
+346 GLKLK
-351 LGAGQQDI
+351 LGEGQQDL

-394 KFEIA
+394 KFELA
-399 LSKDPDFALAYVGI
+399 LSKDPKFALAYVGI
-413 ADAYNQLVMYSHSPP
+413 ADAYNQLVMYGHSPP
-428 EVSFPKAKEELKKAL
+428 EVSFPKAKDELKKAL
-443 ALNDSLSEAHA
+443 ALNDSISEAHA
-454 SLGFIYYI
+454 SLGFISWV

-470 EKSLKKALALNPNY
+470 EKSLNKALSINPNY

-489 WLSHVHITKGNYPSA
+489 WLSHVHITMGNISSA
-504 LKEIDDGINL
+504 LEEIDKGIKL

-522 STKSQYLAHRGKIDD
+522 SAKSQYLAHSGKIEA
-537 AIKVAQ
+537 AIKTAQ
-543 AGISRNPNFIRV
+543 EAFSRNPSFIFS
-555 YEALAQAHFKAG
+555 YQALAEAHLMAG
-567 DYDSALNAI
+567 NHDSALKSL
-576 EQGDDLYPGEYQLLK
+576 EQGDELYPGEFQLTK
-591 ANIMASRGDHAE
+591 AEISATRGDYAE
-603 AKLIL
+603 AKKIL
-608 DEEIKKKGLDV
+608 NNEIKKRSTDV
-619 ISSTLI
+619 ISSTEIAWCFYLI
-625 AKVFYILNED
+625 EED

-650 PYMSYLHVNFDWN
+650 TRIVYLHANFDWK
-663 RISDSQRFKSI
+663 RISSTERFKSI
-674 CKSLNLPVKP
+674 SKKLNLPLKP

>member
-1 MDNVPARILAM
+1 M

-21 AKDRER
+21 ARDRER

-46 AGIDVSTMW
+46 VGIDVSTMW

-69 LLSISPHSTG
+69 LLSISPHSTE

-100 HLEAAEIPETME
+100 YLEAAVIPETME

-123 FMENEDV
+123 FRENEDA

-141 RGVHVDEEGAGLD
+141 RGVSVNEEGAGLD
-154 KNEGFQTSIA
+154 KDEGLETSNA

-175 SANRKVGFVT
+175 SANRKVGVVT

-196 LALVLRPEKSPET
+196 LALVLRPDKSPET
-209 SGDQAAPGEKS
+209 SGDQAAPVEKS
-220 EPVQAKQNKTSITVL
+220 EPIQVKQNKTSITVL

-259 MLSMTPSLTVKN
+259 MLSMTPSLIVKN

-284 VGEALKV
+284 VGEALNV

-299 RQFDGQLR
+299 RQSGAQLR

-312 VSTKTEENIWASTFD
+312 VNTKTEENIWASTFD

-346 GLKLN
+346 GLKLK
-351 LGAGQQDI
+351 LGEGQQDL

-394 KFEIA
+394 KFELA
-399 LSKDPDFALAYVGI
+399 LSKDPKFALAYVGI
-413 ADAYNQLVMYSHSPP
+413 ADAYNQLVMYGHSPP
-428 EVSFPKAKEELKKAL
+428 EVSFPKAKDELKKAL
-443 ALNDSLSEAHA
+443 ALNDSISEAHA
-454 SLGFIYYI
+454 SLGFISWV

-470 EKSLKKALALNPNY
+470 EKSLKKALSINPNY

-489 WLSHVHITKGNYPSA
+489 WLSHVHITMGNISSA
-504 LKEIDDGINL
+504 LEEIDKGIKL
-514 EPNSGNML
+514 EPNSGNMI
-522 STKSQYLAHRGKIDD
+522 STKSIYLTHSEKIDD
-537 AIKVAQ
+537 AIKTAQ
-543 AGISRNPNFIRV
+543 AGITKNPSFIRL
-555 YEALAQAHFKAG
+555 YEALAVAHLNAG
-567 DYDSALNAI
+567 DYDSALNAL
-576 EQGDDLYPGEYQLLK
+576 EQGDNLHPGEYQLIK
-591 ANIMASRGDHAE
+591 AHIMATRGDQAE

-619 ISSTLI
+619 ISSTGI
-625 AKVFYILNED
+625 AKGFYLLNED
-635 IKALDYLELAIKEKD
+635 IKALDYLEMAIKEKD
-650 PYMSYLHVNFDWN
+650 HGITYLHVNFDWN

-674 CKSLNLPVKP
+674 CKRLNLPAKP

>member
-1 MDNVPARILAM
+1 M

-21 AKDRER
+21 ARDRER

-34 LRKAGVTVWIDQ
+34 LRKAGITVWIDQ
-46 AGIDVSTMW
+46 VGIDVSTMW

-69 LLSISPHSTG
+69 LLSISPHSTE

-100 HLEAAEIPETME
+100 YLEAAEIPETME

-123 FMENEDV
+123 FMENEDI

-154 KNEGFQTSIA
+154 MDEGFETSIA

-175 SANRKVGFVT
+175 SANRKVGVVT

-196 LALVLRPEKSPET
+196 LALVLGPDKSPET
-209 SGDQAAPGEKS
+209 SGDQAAPVEKS
-220 EPVQAKQNKTSITVL
+220 EPIQAKQNKTSITVL
-235 PFRNIGPSNNES
+235 PFRNIGPSINES

-259 MLSMTPSLTVKN
+259 MLSMTPSLIVKN

-299 RQFDGQLR
+299 RQSDGQLR

-312 VSTKTEENIWASTFD
+312 VDTKTEENIWASTFD

-346 GLKLN
+346 GLKLK
-351 LGAGQQDI
+351 LGEGQQDL

-394 KFEIA
+394 KFELA
-399 LSKDPDFALAYVGI
+399 LSKDPKFALAYVGI
-413 ADAYNQLVMYSHSPP
+413 ADAFNQLVMYGHSPP
-428 EVSFPKAKEELKKAL
+428 KVSFPKAGDELKKAL

-470 EKSLKKALALNPNY
+470 EKSLKKALSLNPNY

-489 WLSHVHITKGNYPSA
+489 WLSHVYMTQGNISSA
-504 LKEIDDGINL
+504 LEEIDNGIKL
-514 EPNSGNML
+514 EPNSGNMI
-522 STKSQYLAHRGKIDD
+522 STKSFYLTHSEKIDD
-537 AIKVAQ
+537 AIKTAQ
-543 AGISRNPNFIRV
+543 AGIIKNPSFIRL
-555 YEALAQAHFKAG
+555 YEALARAHLKAG

-576 EQGDDLYPGEYQLLK
+576 EQGDNLYPGEYQLLK

-619 ISSTLI
+619 ISSAQI
-625 AKVFYILNED
+625 AKGFHLLNED

-650 PYMSYLHVNFDWN
+650 PYITYLHVNFDWN

-674 CKSLNLPVKP
+674 CKRLNLPAKP

>member
-1 MDNVPARILAM
+1 M

-21 AKDRER
+21 ARDRER

-34 LRKAGVTVWIDQ
+34 LRKADVTVWIDQ

-69 LLSISPHSTG
+69 LLSISPHSTE

-100 HLEAAEIPETME
+100 YLEAAEIPETME

-123 FMENEDV
+123 FRENEDG

-135 LRSLVK
+135 LRSLIK
-141 RGVHVDEEGAGLD
+141 RGVHVDEGGTGLNKD
-154 KNEGFQTSIA
+154 ESFENPIT

-175 SANRKVGFVT
+175 SSNRKVGVVT
-185 PLLVLAVIGLV
+185 PLLVLAVIGFV
-196 LALVLRPEKSPET
+196 LALVLRPGKPPET

-271 ASRMKDMALDPRS
+271 ASRMKDMPLDPRS
-284 VGEALKV
+284 VGEALNV

-299 RQFDGQLR
+299 RQSDGQLR

-339 IAQKVVE
+339 IAQRVVE
-346 GLKLN
+346 GPKLKL
-351 LGAGQQDI
+351 GDGQQDLL
-359 IVNRQTKDLEAY
+359 VNRQTKDLEAY

-399 LSKDPDFALAYVGI
+399 LSKDPKFALAYVGI
-413 ADAYNQLVMYSHSPP
+413 ADAFNQLVMYGHSPP
-428 EVSFPKAKEELKKAL
+428 TVSFPKAKDELKRAL

-470 EKSLKKALALNPNY
+470 EKSLKKALSLNPNY

-489 WLSHVHITKGNYPSA
+489 WLSHVYMTQGNISSA
-504 LKEIDDGINL
+504 LEEIDNGIKL
-514 EPNSGNML
+514 EPNSGNMI
-522 STKSQYLAHRGKIDD
+522 SAKSFYLTHSEKIDD
-537 AIKVAQ
+537 AINTAQ
-543 AGISRNPNFIRV
+543 AGIIKDPSFIRL
-555 YEALAQAHFKAG
+555 YEALARAHLKAG

-576 EQGDDLYPGEYQLLK
+576 KQGDNLYPGEYQLLK

-619 ISSTLI
+619 ISSTEI
-625 AKVFYILNED
+625 AKGFHLLNEN

-650 PYMSYLHVNFDWN
+650 PYLPYLHVNFDWN
-663 RISDSQRFKSI
+663 RISDSQRFKAI
-674 CKSLNLPVKP
+674 CKRLNLPAKP

>member
-1 MDNVPARILAM
+1 M

-21 AKDRER
+21 AMDRER

-100 HLEAAEIPETME
+100 YLEAAEIPETME

-164 SHAPE
+164 THAPE

-175 SANRKVGFVT
+175 SANRKVGVVT

-235 PFRNIGPSNNES
+235 PFRNIGPSNDES

>member
-1 MDNVPARILAM
+1 M

-21 AKDRER
+21 ARDRER

-46 AGIDVSTMW
+46 VGIDVSTMW

-69 LLSISPHSTG
+69 LLSISPHSTE

-100 HLEAAEIPETME
+100 YLGAAEIPETME

-123 FMENEDV
+123 FRENEDA

-154 KNEGFQTSIA
+154 MDEGFETSIA

-175 SANRKVGFVT
+175 SAYRKVGVVT

-196 LALVLRPEKSPET
+196 LALVLRPDKSPET
-209 SGDQAAPGEKS
+209 SGDQAVPGEKS

-235 PFRNIGPSNNES
+235 PFRNIGPSINES

-259 MLSMTPSLTVKN
+259 MLSMTPSLIVKN

-299 RQFDGQLR
+299 RQSDGQLR

-312 VSTKTEENIWASTFD
+312 VDTKTEENIWASTFD
-327 KSESDIFSVQRE
+327 KSESDIFAVQRE

-346 GLKLN
+346 GLKLK
-351 LGAGQQDI
+351 LGAGQQDL

-371 NLYINGRK
+371 NLYINGRR

-399 LSKDPDFALAYVGI
+399 LSKDPNFALAYVGI
-413 ADAYNQLVMYSHSPP
+413 ADAFNQLVMYGHSPP
-428 EVSFPKAKEELKKAL
+428 KVSFPKAGDELKKAL
-443 ALNDSLSEAHA
+443 ALNDSISEAHA
-454 SLGFIYYI
+454 SLGFISWV

-470 EKSLKKALALNPNY
+470 EKSLKKALSLNPNY

-489 WLSHVHITKGNYPSA
+489 WLSHVHMTQGNISSA
-504 LKEIDDGINL
+504 LEEIDNGIKL

-522 STKSQYLAHRGKIDD
+522 STKSQYLAHSGKIEA
-537 AIKVAQ
+537 AIKTAQ
-543 AGISRNPNFIRV
+543 ESISKNPSFIFS
-555 YEALAQAHFKAG
+555 YQALAEAHLMAG
-567 DYDSALNAI
+567 NYGSALKGL
-576 EQGDDLYPGEYQLLK
+576 EQGDELYPGEFQLTK
-591 ANIMASRGDHAE
+591 AEISATRGDYAE
-603 AKLIL
+603 AKKIL
-608 DEEIKKKGLDV
+608 NNEIKKRGTDV
-619 ISSTLI
+619 ISSTGIAWCFYLI
-625 AKVFYILNED
+625 EED

-650 PYMSYLHVNFDWN
+650 TRIVYLHANFDWK
-663 RISDSQRFKSI
+663 RISSTERFKSI
-674 CKSLNLPVKP
+674 SKELDLPLKP

>member
-1 MDNVPARILAM
+1 M

-21 AKDRER
+21 ARDRER

-34 LRKAGVTVWIDQ
+34 LRKAGITVWIDQ
-46 AGIDVSTMW
+46 VGIDVSTMW

-69 LLSISPHSTG
+69 LLSISPHSTE

-100 HLEAAEIPETME
+100 YLEAAEIPETME

-123 FMENEDV
+123 FRENEDA

-154 KNEGFQTSIA
+154 MDEGFETSIA

-175 SANRKVGFVT
+175 SAYRKVGVVT

-196 LALVLRPEKSPET
+196 LALVLRPDKSPET
-209 SGDQAAPGEKS
+209 SGEQAAPGEKS

-235 PFRNIGPSNNES
+235 PFRNIGPSINES

-259 MLSMTPSLTVKN
+259 MLSMTPSLIVKN

-299 RQFDGQLR
+299 RQSDGQLR

-312 VSTKTEENIWASTFD
+312 VDTKTEENIWASTFD

-346 GLKLN
+346 GLKLK
-351 LGAGQQDI
+351 LGAGQQDL

-371 NLYINGRK
+371 NLYINGRR

-413 ADAYNQLVMYSHSPP
+413 ADAYNQLVMYRHSPP
-428 EVSFPKAKEELKKAL
+428 EVAFPKAKEELKKAL

-454 SLGFIYYI
+454 SLGYI
-462 YDWNWDAA
+462 QYVYDCNWDAA
-470 EKSLKKALALNPNY
+470 LKSLIKALNLNPNY

-489 WLSHVHITKGNYPSA
+489 WLSHVHITMGNYSLA
-504 LKEIDDGINL
+504 LEEIDNGINL

-522 STKSQYLAHRGKIDD
+522 TAKSLYLIHAAKTDD
-537 AIKVAQ
+537 AIKLAQ
-543 AGISRNPNFIRV
+543 LGIIRDPNFIRN
-555 YEALAQAHFKAG
+555 YQALALANLKAG
-567 DYDSALNAI
+567 DYDAALKAI
-576 EQGDDLYPGEYQLLK
+576 EKGDGLYPGEYQLLK
-591 ANIMASRGDHAE
+591 ARILASRGDVSE

-608 DEEIKKKGLDV
+608 DEEIKKKDIDL
-619 ISSTLI
+619 ISSTQI
-625 AKVFYILNED
+625 AKVFYDINED
-635 IKALDYLELAIKEKD
+635 IKALDYLEMAIEEKD
-650 PYMSYLHVNFDWN
+650 PQLTYLHVNFDWN
-663 RISDSQRFKSI
+663 RIGDSQRFKAI
-674 CKSLNLPVKP
+674 CKRLNLPTKP

>member
-1 MDNVPARILAM
+1 M

-21 AKDRER
+21 ARDRER

-46 AGIDVSTMW
+46 VGIDVSTMW
-55 SQEIVSAIKGCKVM
+55 SQEIVSAIKSCKVM
-69 LLSISPHSTG
+69 LLSISPHSTESG
-79 SENVVKE
+79 NVVKE

-100 HLEAAEIPETME
+100 YLEAAEIPETME

-123 FMENEDV
+123 FRENEDA

-154 KNEGFQTSIA
+154 MDEGFETSIA

-175 SANRKVGFVT
+175 SANRKVGVVT

-196 LALVLRPEKSPET
+196 LALVLRPDKSPET
-209 SGDQAAPGEKS
+209 SGDQAAPVEKS
-220 EPVQAKQNKTSITVL
+220 EPIQAKQNKTSITVL

-259 MLSMTPSLTVKN
+259 MLSMTPSLIVKN

-299 RQFDGQLR
+299 RQSGAQLR

-312 VSTKTEENIWASTFD
+312 VNTKTEENIWASTFD

-346 GLKLN
+346 GLKLK
-351 LGAGQQDI
+351 LGEGQQGL

-394 KFEIA
+394 KFELA
-399 LSKDPDFALAYVGI
+399 LSKDPKFALAYVGI
-413 ADAYNQLVMYSHSPP
+413 ADAYNQLVMYGHSPP
-428 EVSFPKAKEELKKAL
+428 EVSFPKAKDELKKAL
-443 ALNDSLSEAHA
+443 ALNDSISEAHA
-454 SLGFIYYI
+454 SLGFISWV

-470 EKSLKKALALNPNY
+470 EKSLNKALSINPNY

-489 WLSHVHITKGNYPSA
+489 WLSHVHITMGNISSA
-504 LKEIDDGINL
+504 LEEIDKGIKL
-514 EPNSGNML
+514 EPNSGNMI
-522 STKSQYLAHRGKIDD
+522 STKSIYLTHSEKIDD
-537 AIKVAQ
+537 AIKTAQ
-543 AGISRNPNFIRV
+543 AGITKNPSFIRL
-555 YEALAQAHFKAG
+555 YEALAVAHLNAG
-567 DYDSALNAI
+567 DYDSALNAL
-576 EQGDDLYPGEYQLLK
+576 EQGDNLHPGEYQLIK
-591 ANIMASRGDHAE
+591 ANIMAARGDQAE

-608 DEEIKKKGLDV
+608 DKEIKKKGLDV
-619 ISSTLI
+619 ISSTGI
-625 AKVFYILNED
+625 AKGFYLLNED
-635 IKALDYLELAIKEKD
+635 IKALDYLEMAIKEKD
-650 PYMSYLHVNFDWN
+650 HGITYLHVNFDWN
-663 RISDSQRFKSI
+663 RIGDSQRFKAI
-674 CKSLNLPVKP
+674 CKRLNLPAKP